1 MLNKLLTFIVVI
13 EIILFI
19 IINPVIKKD
28 IKYRYS
34 INIYKVSNIDKAK
47 LENYVIGV
55 VAAEMPATFSIEA
68 LKAQAVAARTFAYK
82 KIINNKLNFDN
93 LEIDKGQAYITNE
106 EMKKNWGSKYNEYYN
121 KISSAVLS
129 TKEEIITYNDEAIN
143 AYYFSLSNG
152 KTENSSSVFGEQ
164 KYLVSV
170 DSPWDK
176 DNSSYNKSVSI
187 SLDDFKNKLS
197 INEDIK
203 INDIKRSNTNHV
215 EKITINNKEYD
226 GVQFRK
232 LLNLRSTDFEII
244 LNNNQVT
251 INTKGYGHG
260 VGMSQYGANSM
271 ALNGKTYEQII
282 KYYYKDVK
290 ISKI

>member
-93 LEIDKGQAYITNE
+93 LEIDRGQAYITNE
-106 EMKKNWGSKYNEYYN
+106 EMKKNWGSKYNEYYK